1 MMKAS
6 KTLDAISRIFCEKTK
21 EVLDSITGKNITF
34 AKTIQKVSVIHLRP
48 DVGCFVLFDGDYS
61 GLLIM
66 NFSSDAAMAIY
77 KSQMLKMGIP
87 EEELAI
93 EYTADEIVDSIGEII
108 NQIIGSVRREIE
120 SQYELAATNTQPK
133 AIALT
138 SSIILTIAAPEMEKD
153 LCRKL
158 SFKIDGHAF
167 HIEVSMEKTE
177 FIKMDG
183 TAAQSIEEFRGENGN
198 IDIDGYKKSLEAEEA
213 SKTQP
218 GDDLDFDALF
228 KANT

>member
-1 MMKAS
+1 MKTS
-6 KTLDAISRIFCEKTK
+6 KTVDAISRIFCEKTK

-34 AKTIQKVSVIHLRP
+34 AKTIQKVPVIHLRP
-48 DVGCFVLFDGDYS
+48 DVGCFVLFDGDYA

-66 NFSSDAAMAIY
+66 NFSSDAAMEIY
-77 KSQMLKMGIP
+77 RSQMLKMGIP

-138 SSIILTIAAPEMEKD
+138 SSIVLNIAAPEMEKD

-158 SFKIDGHAF
+158 SFKIDGHSF
-167 HIEVSMEKTE
+167 HIELSMEKTE

-183 TAAQSIEEFRGENGN
+183 IETQPIEDFRGDDGN
-198 IDIDGYKKSLEAEEA
+198 IDIEGLKKSLEAEEA
-213 SKTQP
+213 SKSQSN
-218 GDDLDFDALF
+218 GDLDFDALL